1 MSQETPPRFDFP
13 PAFGYAHLSIL
24 LGRAVPTLQTD
35 RCRRPWALP
44 PACTPPGGKSPI
56 WLLSDVLE
64 WLNSHKD
71 QAQTTPAAPPPPPRR
86 RGRPTK
92 REQLE
97 RQQAA
102 KAAQQAQGKGG
113 AQ

>member
-44 PACTPPGGKSPI
+44 PACTPPGAKSPI
-56 WLLSDVLE
+56 WLLSDVIE
-64 WLNSHKD
+64 WLNKHKD
-71 QAQTTPAAPPPPPRR
+71 PAPATPAAPPPPPRR

-97 RQQAA
+97 RQQA
-102 KAAQQAQGKGG
+102 QGKGG
-113 AQ
+113 AA

>member
-56 WLLSDVLE
+56 WLLSDVIE
-64 WLNSHKD
+64 WLNKHKD
-71 QAQTTPAAPPPPPRR
+71 PAPATAPQPPRR

-97 RQQAA
+97 RAQAA

-113 AQ
+113 AA